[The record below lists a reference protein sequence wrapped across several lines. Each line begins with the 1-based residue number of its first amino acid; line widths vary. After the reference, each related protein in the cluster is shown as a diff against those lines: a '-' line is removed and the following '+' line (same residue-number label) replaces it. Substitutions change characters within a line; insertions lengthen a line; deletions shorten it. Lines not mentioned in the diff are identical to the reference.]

1 MKNFLKHIGK
11 HNDRKVAVIFRE
23 VPDETHMCLVI
34 YTEILNRNL
43 HDAIMRVIESD
54 IGQASENLADA
65 LNRTHTVD
73 GKLILPLLHHEGFLK
88 KVQTE
93 LIVMTPSPNVSIKLS
108 ELNRILDEMK
118 KGEEAV
124 KKLDE
129 MDRSRGLQD
138 PVDVARRMRTESLV
152 TPNEPMTK
160 KSSQSSPNGFLSD
173 SDLAKSFRQQAERM
187 AAEAKG
193 LMDESQRLYKEASA
207 LDSTTVES
215 IKATIITET
224 TSDAVPSAK
233 TGRTGRPKKT
243 VKAVSNVT

>member
-1 MKNFLKHIGK
+1 MQNKAP
-11 HNDRKVAVIFRE
+11 DDVVI
-23 VPDETHMCLVI
+23 PWSKI
-34 YTEILNRNL
+34 
-43 HDAIMRVIESD
+43 SD
-54 IGQASENLADA
+54 FKD
-65 LNRTHTVD
+65 
-73 GKLILPLLHHEGFLK
+73 
-88 KVQTE
+88 
-93 LIVMTPSPNVSIKLS
+93 
-108 ELNRILDEMK
+108 ELNDLLDEME
-118 KGEEAV
+118 KGEAAV
-124 KKLDE
+124 RRLAEIDA
-129 MDRSRGLQD
+129 SRGLQD

-187 AAEAKG
+187 TAEAKG
-193 LMDESQRLYKEASA
+193 LMDESQRLYKEAAA